1 MVKLILTVAT
11 LLCTMISGNVN
22 PEIPE
27 IPDVAQPVPIKKEK
41 PEIIR
46 PRTPDYCAEI
56 SAYYQNGVIYLQFNE
71 DIGCMDVDV
80 INLTTGELWSDDACS
95 DSGMETVSVSSATG
109 SYAITL
115 TTDNG
120 STYLGEYTI
129 E

>member
-1 MVKLILTVAT
+1 MTNILLSIAI
-11 LLCTMISGNVN
+11 LLCTVVSGNIEYEKN
-22 PEIPE
+22 KDPETAIGIVLQKGPLG
-27 IPDVAQPVPIKKEK
+27 
-41 PEIIR
+41 
-46 PRTPDYCAEI
+46 PRTPNYCSEI

-71 DIGCMDVDV
+71 DIGCMDVEV
-80 INLTTGELWSDDACS
+80 VNLTTGELWSDDACS

>member
-1 MVKLILTVAT
+1 MASAQNQVEQLPIYIDKLKPT
-11 LLCTMISGNVN
+11 
-22 PEIPE
+22 EIPE
-27 IPDVAQPVPIKKEK
+27 RA
-41 PEIIR
+41 
-46 PRTPDYCAEI
+46 PRTPDYCGAI

-71 DIGCMDVDV
+71 DIGCMDVEV
-80 INLTTGELWSDDACS
+80 VNLTTGELWSDDACS

-120 STYLGEYTI
+120 STYSGEYTI